1 MKIKDLPINIQ
12 LRLWGS
18 FFNRCIYSA
27 TLPFIALYLTDH
39 INTRMAG
46 LFLISIIFVQFISNI
61 WGGYLVDQFP
71 RKKVLLFEAITLL
84 LMWLT
89 VLNTWIYLFMVTYV
103 FFTIF
108 SAFRRP
114 SLSALVQDSAT
125 EENKKL
131 LYRLYIKKSNN
142 LLERIIERSEWN
154 GVYKSNT

>member
-71 RKKVLLFEAITLL
+71 RKKVLLFGSFFEAITLL

-89 VLNTWIYLFMVTYV
+89 VLNTWIYLWLHTSSLQYLAHFED
-103 FFTIF
+103 
-108 SAFRRP
+108 RP
-114 SLSALVQDSAT
+114 SVHSFKIQQQKRIKNYFID
-125 EENKKL
+125 
-131 LYRLYIKKSNN
+131 YI
-142 LLERIIERSEWN
+142 
-154 GVYKSNT
+154 